1 MQISED
7 TLEKVNNEIELLIG
21 NYQETA
27 VSCLLEKMNI
37 SAKSKSCLN
46 ALTKRLIAYTNLIT
60 LSQLD
65 ETNYFKIKTVK
76 LDKYGKLKESMSF
89 PAFRYTD
96 IAEEEWE
103 NSEFRKYFKKNIV
116 AFTVYQGIGKEL
128 YLNKIVLW
136 KMPEEVLEVGV
147 RMVWEKTKECI
158 LTGGI
163 VKYIDNNGRY
173 FSFFP
178 SSTENPYMHVRP
190 HARDREDTNLLPVA
204 DKLTGLVQYP
214 KHCFWLN
221 RSYVLKIISREGR

>member
-7 TLEKVNNEIELLIG
+7 ILEKVNNEIELLIG

-37 SAKSKSCLN
+37 SAKSKNCLN

-128 YLNKIVLW
+128 YLKKIVLW